1 MGWTAN
7 APVIAQHEVKALR
20 EMVGSAYNGR
30 LNLARSSS
38 SMSNLPWSTARSCIH
53 CPTRWPTRVGR
64 VLATMIPSFI
74 GDRLL
79 LQGHPI
85 CWLRESVA
93 DGRKVEARGINLPR
107 LSERPLTFLNELS
120 RKLVPTSRRLSGPC
134 LSLGGHCAPKPR
146 LSISQSGRRRE

>member
-1 MGWTAN
+1 
-7 APVIAQHEVKALR
+7 
-20 EMVGSAYNGR
+20 
-30 LNLARSSS
+30 
-38 SMSNLPWSTARSCIH
+38 MSDLPWSAARSCIH

-74 GDRLL
+74 GDRLF

-93 DGRKVEARGINLPR
+93 DGRKAEALGINLLR

-120 RKLVPTSRRLSGPC
+120 RKLDRTLVPTSRRLSGPC
-134 LSLGGHCAPKPR
+134 LSPGGNCVHRSR
-146 LSISQSGRRRE
+146 LSIRQSARRCE